1 VWRRQAI
8 EESGGWDDRT
18 TAEDMDLALR
28 AALLGWE
35 FVYVG
40 AVKVTTVI
48 KQATSIAGPSLIT
61 SLRFN

>member
-48 KQATSIAGPSLIT
+48 KQATSI
-61 SLRFN
+61 